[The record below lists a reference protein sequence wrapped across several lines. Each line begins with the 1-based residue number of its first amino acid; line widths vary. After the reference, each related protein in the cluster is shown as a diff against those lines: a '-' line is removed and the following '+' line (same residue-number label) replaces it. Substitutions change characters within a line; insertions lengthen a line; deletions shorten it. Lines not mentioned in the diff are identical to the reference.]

1 MKKET
6 LTKAM
11 KEALSQII
19 DYIDLAKKYDNYHD
33 YYMAKN
39 LRYITDRKNFDEFI
53 VKYKERY
60 LEIVDSYEKRYERIS
75 KAKYFEIV
83 NLRPW
88 KNARENDIALTIGVS
103 SSTLR
108 ALEVRGY
115 IKILKDGRSRVDEVK
130 LLKRY
135 EN

>member
-6 LTKAM
+6 LTPAM
-11 KEALSQII
+11 REALDQVI

-39 LRYITDRKNFDEFI
+39 LRYIKDRKDYDEFI

-60 LEIVDSYEKRYERIS
+60 VEIVDSYEKRYERAT

-88 KNARENDIALTIGVS
+88 KNARENDIALTIRVS